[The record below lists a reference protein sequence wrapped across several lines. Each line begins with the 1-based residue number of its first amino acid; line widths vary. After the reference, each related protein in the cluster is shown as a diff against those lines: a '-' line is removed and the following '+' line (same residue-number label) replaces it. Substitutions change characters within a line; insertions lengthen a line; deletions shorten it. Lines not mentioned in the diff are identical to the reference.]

1 MAEPTPSLPPSEPRS
16 SGRPSAHSR
25 APVELGVG
33 ASSLDRPARIQM
45 IVALVLGLVLVVIP
59 LYLWRRPRAEAEPI
73 SNAADGQPA
82 VVLTSAEAGAFV
94 GAVDAGAPPVAFSEV
109 HVLECHD
116 PGTKKT
122 APGECDHLVAFD
134 KAFTKAIEDAT
145 SCVPSSAGGGSI
157 VYVADVSFQRK
168 KSPINLTLPKEGR
181 TMKNAKVIAACNAA
195 VKKNLAAVQL
205 DPGQQHQHTRY
216 KISVTATYPGPVK

>member
-16 SGRPSAHSR
+16 AAHSR
-25 APVELGVG
+25 APVEIGVG

-45 IVALVLGLVLVVIP
+45 IVALVLGLVLVIIP
-59 LYLWRRPRAEAEPI
+59 LYLWRRPRAETEPV

-94 GAVDAGAPPVAFSEV
+94 GAADSGAPPIAFGEV

-116 PGTKKT
+116 PGAKKT
-122 APGECDHLVAFD
+122 SPGECDHLVAFD
-134 KAFTKAIEDAT
+134 KAFTKAIEDAQ
-145 SCVPSSAGGGSI
+145 SCVPTSAGGGSL

-168 KSPINLTLPKEGR
+168 KSPINLALPKEGR
-181 TMKNAKVIAACNAA
+181 TMKNAKVIGACTAA

-205 DPGQQHQHTRY
+205 DAAQQHQHTRY